1 MSGGSV
7 TAGVTPGRLARGVS
21 PMRCVADAAR
31 PACRRVR
38 PTLSARALPACVG
51 ASHDTHAP
59 PCTRRRSLETRVLFV
74 PARREERARIV
85 ECETPPAAQVPAAQV
100 PGREGTCVDEPSGM
114 SRMSATSPTRRSAT
128 RTIFAVCAPSLAV
141 EVILLDLSIWL

>member
-38 PTLSARALPACVG
+38 PTLSARALPARALPTCVG

-85 ECETPPAAQVPAAQV
+85 ECEAPPAAQVPAAQV
-100 PGREGTCVDEPSGM
+100 PGREGTCVDEPSDM
-114 SRMSATSPTRRSAT
+114 SRMSATSPSRERHAHDFRRM
-128 RTIFAVCAPSLAV
+128 RTI
-141 EVILLDLSIWL
+141 LSC